1 MNFSLS
7 FSTVFPL
14 CVYLLMGILAGKAKL
29 VSPGLSSQVNAFVF
43 KLLFPLLMFQNMLS
57 AKAALG
63 GEGLYLGLYLL
74 GVILVVFF
82 LLWLLVP
89 RFVKERGRQASFIQG
104 AFRGNSVLFALPVVA
119 TLCGQENTGLAS
131 MCLVILIPAYNILS
145 VILLEL
151 MRGGSVDTRSILLSI
166 LRNPLIIGAI
176 AGTLFLLTGWE
187 LPSLVK
193 TPLSA
198 LTGIITP
205 LCLMMLGA
213 QLRFQGI
220 RKDIGQLL
228 VVSFIKLILI
238 PAAAFL
244 PAGVLG
250 FSPLA
255 LVTALAMTA
264 VPTAVASFP
273 MAEQMGADGPFAGE
287 VVAMTTVASMV
298 TVFCWVLLLSG
309 LGLAG

>member
-1 MNFSLS
+1 MNVTLS

-14 CVYLLMGILAGKAKL
+14 CVYLLMGILAGKTKL
-29 VSPGLSSQVNAFVF
+29 VSPQLSSQVNAFVF

-63 GEGLYLGLYLL
+63 GEGLSLGLFLL
-74 GVILVVFF
+74 GVILVTFF

-89 RFVKERGRQASFIQG
+89 RFVKGRGRQASFIQG
-104 AFRGNSVLFALPVVA
+104 AFRGNSVLFALPVVS
-119 TLCGQENTGLAS
+119 TLCGAENTGLAS
-131 MCLVILIPAYNILS
+131 MCLVILIPAYNILA
-145 VILLEL
+145 VVLLEV
-151 MRGGSVDTRSILLSI
+151 MRGGNVDTRSILLGI
-166 LRNPLIIGAI
+166 LKNPLIIGAI
-176 AGTLFLLTGWE
+176 AGMLFLLTGWE
-187 LPSLVK
+187 LPPLIR

-220 RKDIGQLL
+220 RKDLMQLL
-228 VVSFIKLILI
+228 WVSFIKLLLI
-238 PAAAFL
+238 PALSFL
-244 PAGVLG
+244 FARALG

-255 LVTALAMTA
+255 LVTAFAMTA

-287 VVAMTTVASMV
+287 VVAITTVASMI

-309 LGLAG
+309 LGLVG